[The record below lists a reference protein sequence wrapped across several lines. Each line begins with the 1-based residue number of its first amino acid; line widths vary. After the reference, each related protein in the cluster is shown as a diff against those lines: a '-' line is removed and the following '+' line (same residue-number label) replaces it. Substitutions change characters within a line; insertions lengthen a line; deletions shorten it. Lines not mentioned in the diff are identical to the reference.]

1 MLVAVDSG
9 HGMETAGKST
19 PPIPEAWFGKKKGEV
34 IREKEFNKPAA
45 EYLIKALERNGFQ
58 TINVSPGTTDVSL
71 TDRYTRANNAKADIF
86 VAKHYNAS
94 IGVWNNA
101 NGIETIV
108 SQYASNNSRRLAS
121 LVQTELVKA
130 YNRNNRGVK
139 TDIEQ
144 SGINVAV
151 LRYTNMPAILTE
163 SGFMDNLAEA
173 KTMLDPIYQK
183 LDAEATCKGIC
194 NYFGV
199 TYVEELPTGTISKT
213 SSKEDIRWMQTKLNT
228 VMVNESFNPLA
239 VDGIYSNKTR
249 LSVLIYWE
257 KLGWN
262 SGASDS
268 GWTIGTATINAL
280 AAGRTK

>member
-19 PPIPEAWFGKKKGEV
+19 PPIPEAWFGKKKGAV

-45 EYLIKALERNGFQ
+45 DYLIKALERNGFS

-71 TDRYTRANNAKADIF
+71 TERYTKANNAKADIF
-86 VAKHYNAS
+86 ISKHYNAS
-94 IGVWNNA
+94 IGVWNTA

-108 SQYASNNSRRLAS
+108 SQYASNNSKRLAG
-121 LVQTELVKA
+121 LVQAELVKA
-130 YNRNNRGVK
+130 YNRRDRGVK
-139 TDIEQ
+139 TDISQ
-144 SGINVAV
+144 SGVNVAV

-163 SGFMDNLAEA
+163 SGFMDNLSEA

-183 LDAEATCKGIC
+183 LDAEATCKGVC

-199 TYVEELPTGTISKT
+199 AYVDEIPTGVISKA
-213 SSKEDIRWMQTKLNT
+213 SPADDIRWLQTKLNA
-228 VMVNESFNPLA
+228 VLSKESFNPLT
-239 VDGIYSNKTR
+239 VDGVYGNKTR
-249 LSVLIYWE
+249 ISVLIYWE

-262 SGASDS
+262 SSAGDS
-268 GWTIGTATINAL
+268 GWNVGNATINAL
-280 AAGRTK
+280 NAGRTK